1 MQRAEQ
7 IMLQSTIKQEYD
19 QFNDDIDDDE
29 LCKVNWFIYL
39 FFLEILL
46 NIYLQTWDELY
57 NSSQVL
63 QSQQNKLSNIEQNEN
78 LIQNSN
84 KGLKRKRLGVSTTP
98 NECRRITKKH

>member
-84 KGLKRKRLGVSTTP
+84 NGLKRKRLGVSTTP
-98 NECRRITKKH
+98 NECRTIIKKH

>member
-29 LCKVNWFIYL
+29 LCKA
-39 FFLEILL
+39 
-46 NIYLQTWDELY
+46 WDELY

-84 KGLKRKRLGVSTTP
+84 NGLKRKRLGVSTTP
-98 NECRRITKKH
+98 NECRTIIKKH